1 MKNPIKKNFSAN
13 DLLSMVGHKK
23 YREFSKNDYL
33 FKENEAVGGVFFLL
47 SGEVEI
53 TKKNTAGTETRLY
66 VTRAPDI
73 ICMHSILE
81 EELHSNSALASE
93 KCRVCIVP
101 KLALKKLIKDN
112 SIAAFNIM
120 RMFCLKINKIEN
132 QLSRAY

>member
-1 MKNPIKKNFSAN
+1 
-13 DLLSMVGHKK
+13 
-23 YREFSKNDYL
+23 
-33 FKENEAVGGVFFLL
+33 
-47 SGEVEI
+47 
-53 TKKNTAGTETRLY
+53 
-66 VTRAPDI
+66 
-73 ICMHSILE
+73 MHSILE

-112 SIAAFNIM
+112 SNAAFNIM